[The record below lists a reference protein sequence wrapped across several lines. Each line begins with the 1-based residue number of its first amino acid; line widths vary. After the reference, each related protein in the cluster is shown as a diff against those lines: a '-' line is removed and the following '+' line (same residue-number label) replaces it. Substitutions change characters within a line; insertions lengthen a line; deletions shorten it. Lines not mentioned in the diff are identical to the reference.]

1 LTTYTV
7 LRSVSDAL
15 RQVRRKPLL
24 DGGAAYLV
32 VVLDVA
38 HALGLAGLGLAVR
51 GVAELG
57 RVAVVELLEVGERRR
72 PRLLREEPEE
82 LLFVIRAR
90 VPDVVV
96 VRVVEAEQRL
106 LDALVVEVPGAD
118 DGLVLLR
125 QPGDEPIFVHV
136 VAVVTDEHEVD
147 GDLLVEVGPLARL
160 EVL

>member
-1 LTTYTV
+1 M

-15 RQVRRKPLL
+15 RQVRREPLL

-38 HALGLAGLGLAVR
+38 HAPFWQGWGSPPSAGLQNLGELPLWSFWKSVSGAGLAFSQK
-51 GVAELG
+51 
-57 RVAVVELLEVGERRR
+57 
-72 PRLLREEPEE
+72 EPEE
-82 LLFVIRAR
+82 RLFLIRAR

-106 LDALVVEVPGAD
+106 LDALVVEVPGAG

-125 QPGDEPIFVHV
+125 QPGDEPIFVRV
-136 VAVVTDEHEVD
+136 VAVVPGEHEVD

-160 EVL
+160 EIL